1 MLYHLRLIW
10 TCGEIKISIA
20 EQSASANFSFYMGT
34 SNTNIDEIKAIDPK
48 EVCGIKIFMGSSTG
62 QPSC

>member
-1 MLYHLRLIW
+1 
-10 TCGEIKISIA
+10 
-20 EQSASANFSFYMGT
+20 MGT

-62 QPSC
+62 NLHVDSEESMCNDT